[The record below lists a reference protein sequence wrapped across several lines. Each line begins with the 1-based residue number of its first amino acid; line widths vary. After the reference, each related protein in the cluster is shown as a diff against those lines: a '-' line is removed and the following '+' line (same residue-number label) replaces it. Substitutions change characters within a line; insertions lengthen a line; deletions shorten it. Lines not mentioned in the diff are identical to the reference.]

1 MIIIGGM
8 FKGHGAVGFYPFHT
22 GDSSLV
28 SSGVIVCPEGCGSR
42 GLHATYDGAILPLYK
57 LMVKDADEGR
67 VIKAAWPKE
76 FWARWQ
82 LGEDRLFHLREELP
96 GVGT

>member
-8 FKGHGAVGFYPFHT
+8 FKGHSAVGFYPAGANLLT
-22 GDSSLV
+22 
-28 SSGVIVCPEGCGSR
+28 SGVITCPEDCGSR
-42 GLHATYDGAILPLYK
+42 GLHATYDGAVLPLYK
-57 LMVKDADEGR
+57 VMVKDADEAR

-96 GVGT
+96 GVGKWP